1 MERPKFEDIK
11 SYDEFIK
18 YYWYFDELQAICKRL
33 HLEYIGGKIELNN
46 VIKSYFEDV
55 IIPHKPKTTIKCKVE
70 TLTLETSLIDCGFT
84 FGQRFRDF
92 YIQITDDKNFKFT
105 ADMVATAKS
114 VKNNHDT
121 EFTLGDLL
129 DIKLGKKVYA
139 VYDKSS
145 CQWNKFLKDFCADE
159 NNNTYPNK
167 REAARRFWEILRN
180 SDLPKVYTREFIADN
195 KHKI

>member
-1 MERPKFEDIK
+1 MERPQFEDIK

-18 YYWYFDELQAICKRL
+18 YYWYFDELQTICKTL

-46 VIKSYFEDV
+46 IIKAYFDGV
-55 IIPHKPKTTIKCKVE
+55 IISHKPKASYKNKV
-70 TLTLETSLIDCGFT
+70 TSLSLETSLIDCGFT

-92 YIQITDDKNFKFT
+92 YKQITGDKNFKFT
-105 ADMVATAKS
+105 ADMVATAKA
-114 VKNNHDT
+114 VKSNNDT

-129 DIKLGKKVYA
+129 DIKFGKKIYA

-159 NNNTYPNK
+159 SNSIYPDK
-167 REAARRFWEILRN
+167 LQAARRFWKILRK
-180 SDLPKVYTREFIADN
+180 SGLPKVYSREFIEDN
-195 KHKI
+195 KNNI